1 MWNNLSHQST
11 RNEHTKRE
19 RCSPLLR
26 LTSSLRQQNNALIE
40 QLTIVSTVPIRHF
53 YENKLFNGTLNYEVC
68 SSLNRNFDT
77 FKTSDTVQNY
87 RNTFSCFYSTDLSF
101 ERSFG
106 SYVILKLAGNAFYEK
121 GILLSFSESLKF
133 YIISLVI
140 FFFFLFFFLYFT
152 FVFLF
157 IVYLV

>member
-87 RNTFSCFYSTDLSF
+87 RNTFHVSIVLIYPLKEASEVMWFWNWQAMLFMKKEICSLFLSLW
-101 ERSFG
+101 SFT
-106 SYVILKLAGNAFYEK
+106 L
-121 GILLSFSESLKF
+121 
-133 YIISLVI
+133 
-140 FFFFLFFFLYFT
+140 FL
-152 FVFLF
+152 
-157 IVYLV
+157 